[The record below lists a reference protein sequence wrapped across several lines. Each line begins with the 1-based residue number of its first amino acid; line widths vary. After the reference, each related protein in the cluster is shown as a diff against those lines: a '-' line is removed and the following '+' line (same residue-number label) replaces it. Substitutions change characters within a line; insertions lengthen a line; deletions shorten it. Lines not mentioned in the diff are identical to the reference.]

1 MQLFIH
7 FLFSY
12 SDALF
17 RCTSSIVQIMSSSW
31 SFEKSKDIL
40 RNQKFIIGSLLLKNL
55 NFNFILQNDVKVSM
69 VLKPKH
75 TLVMEELLHNV
86 SALGYVLNKLI
97 TMKTATV
104 DVK

>member
-1 MQLFIH
+1 
-7 FLFSY
+7 
-12 SDALF
+12 
-17 RCTSSIVQIMSSSW
+17 MSSSW
-31 SFEKSKDIL
+31 SFEISKDIL
-40 RNQKFIIGSLLLKNL
+40 RNQKFIIGSLLLKDL

-86 SALGYVLNKLI
+86 SDLGYVLNKLI